1 MKDDLEINNKRE
13 SDLLLGQLIAEVKE
27 IRRLI
32 DEREASSQTWR
43 LKFEDKITNLQKI
56 VDMVNTPFKA
66 TVWAFGI
73 IGAMIITSIL
83 QSVISFV
90 RAHFH
95 FYG

>member
-1 MKDDLEINNKRE
+1 LEINSKRE

-32 DEREASSQTWR
+32 DEREESSKAWR
-43 LKFEDKITNLQKI
+43 LKFEEKISSLQKI

-66 TVWAFGI
+66 TIWAFGI
-73 IGAMIITSIL
+73 IGAIIITSIL
-83 QSVISFV
+83 QSIISFIK
-90 RAHFH
+90 AHFH